1 MNTLVQ
7 LTFGNQKSPR
17 PVLIRRHL
25 SLQSEHRIRVGF
37 REFLLPSTQK
47 HLGPFLSSES
57 THEGYDRRVGRE
69 IAFCLQESSSLG
81 QRSVDSHSV
90 RARVDDP
97 QRSSRQPVVCIHML
111 GQFLMPHSAK
121 INRASTDRS
130 RDQWKTPSRID
141 DFIAVYDRE
150 PRGDLLEKF

>member
-1 MNTLVQ
+1 M
-7 LTFGNQKSPR
+7 
-17 PVLIRRHL
+17 
-25 SLQSEHRIRVGF
+25 
-37 REFLLPSTQK
+37 
-47 HLGPFLSSES
+47 GPFLSSES

-111 GQFLMPHSAK
+111 GQFLMSHSAK

-130 RDQWKTPSRID
+130 RDQWKTPSGSMTSLRSTIESQGAICLRS
-141 DFIAVYDRE
+141 F
-150 PRGDLLEKF
+150 KFS